1 MPIAGFMEIPVE
13 VRQLWARQKMSA
25 EYWVAD
31 DPSVEYQDIIE
42 IEAIAPLLILHNWHW
57 LLRDALWIHF
67 IDNNSALGAL
77 VKGSASVD
85 QQDIIVGHTW
95 SLVSNVNVLPWF
107 DRVDSK
113 SNPVDG
119 LSRKDFSGTW
129 RWLSITF
136 PQSVLDD
143 LWYCMDD
150 VPPW

>member
-1 MPIAGFMEIPVE
+1 MEIPVE
-13 VRQLWARQKMSA
+13 VRHMWARQKLSA
-25 EYWVAD
+25 QRWASY
-31 DPSVEYQDIIE
+31 DPNVEFQDIIE

-95 SLVSNVNVLPWF
+95 SLVSRINVLPWF

-129 RWLSITF
+129 RWLPISF
-136 PQSVLDD
+136 PQCVLDD

-150 VPPW
+150 VPMW